1 LINAVEGAGRVGLTI
16 GVDIG
21 GTKVLAGVVDS
32 SGDVLAQTRRDTP
45 AQDPAETAARIVEVI
60 KELSGAYPV
69 DAVGIGAAG
78 WIDAKR
84 STVLFAPNL
93 AWRNEPLRDKVAAAV
108 GLPVVVEND
117 GNVAAW
123 AEFQFGAAR
132 DAQDSMALFTVGTG
146 IGGALIIRGE
156 LVRGAHGI
164 AGEVGHTVLVADG
177 HPCGCGRRGCVEQY
191 ASGNAL
197 VRFAKA
203 GAHDKPDDAGQL
215 LALAAGEIGR
225 INGPMVTRAAR
236 DGDPVALAAF
246 DQIGHWLGV
255 AMADLVQVVDPQV
268 IVVGGGVIDAGELLL
283 APARRG
289 FEGALAQ
296 RGRLPVAEI
305 RGALMGNVAGVVGAA
320 DLARRK

>member
-1 LINAVEGAGRVGLTI
+1 VALTI

-21 GTKVLAGVVDS
+21 GTKVLGGVVDS

-45 AQDPAETAARIVEVI
+45 ADDPTETVVRIAEVV
-60 KELSGAYPV
+60 KELSASHPIE
-69 DAVGIGAAG
+69 AVGIGAAG
-78 WIDAKR
+78 WIDAQR

-93 AWRNEPLRDKVAAAV
+93 AWRNEPLRDRITQAV

-117 GNVAAW
+117 ANVAAW
-123 AEFQFGAAR
+123 AEFQFGAAH
-132 DAQDSMALFTVGTG
+132 DATDSMGLFTVGTG
-146 IGGALIIRGE
+146 IGGAIIINGQ

-164 AGEVGHTVLVADG
+164 AGELGHTVLVADG

-191 ASGNAL
+191 ASGKAL

-203 GAHDKPDDAGQL
+203 GAREKPGDAGAL
-215 LALAAGEIGR
+215 LALAGGDPEG

-236 DGDPVALAAF
+236 DGDKVALSAF

-283 APARRG
+283 RPAREG
-289 FEGALAQ
+289 YEGALAQ

-320 DLARRK
+320 DLARRH